1 MTKRSGRS
9 SAVTDRV
16 WVYALTTPRPVL
28 PRIEGVGGEPL
39 RLVAAGSM
47 AAVVGRPPRQPRS
60 GPSVW
65 LRYAAVVERLARRR
79 AAVMPVRYG
88 TRLGIDALRALLAA
102 RESSLRTVLST
113 LRFRVQMN
121 VHVPTAAD
129 VEPAVS
135 TGGAVGVPGGRVG
148 RTRGTR
154 YLRAKA
160 AVAARESAVPGFDP
174 VRAAVRRWVRDER
187 IHRHEGRTTIFHL
200 VPRAGADNYRRAI
213 ERAADAHGV
222 HVTVTGP
229 WAPYVF
235 AEGLPL

>member
-1 MTKRSGRS
+1 MTTRSGRS
-9 SAVTDRV
+9 PAVTDRV
-16 WVYALTTPRPVL
+16 WVYALTTVRPEL

-39 RLVAAGSM
+39 RLVTAGGL
-47 AAVVGRPPRQPRS
+47 AAVVGRPPREPRS

-88 TRLGIDALRALLAA
+88 TRLGVDALRALLAA
-102 RESSLRTVLST
+102 RGSSLRTVLST

-121 VHVPTAAD
+121 VHVPAAAE
-129 VEPAVS
+129 VEPAPP
-135 TGGAVGVPGGRVG
+135 TGGAARVPGGGVS

-154 YLRAKA
+154 YLQAKA

-174 VRAAVRRWVRDER
+174 VRAAVRRWIRDER
-187 IHRHEGRTTIFHL
+187 IHRHEGRTTVFHL
-200 VPRAGADNYRRAI
+200 VPRAGAGNYRRAI
-213 ERAADAHGV
+213 ERAADEQGV
-222 HVTVTGP
+222 HITVTGP

-235 AEGLPL
+235 AEGLTL